1 VSKQDKEYDSVIS
14 KMLSR
19 VSDFQGEMD
28 RLETGIR
35 VPKTTRGLYRAHTEP
50 EISWSITYAESLQVY
65 ACLSLMMGILVSE
78 DKNDFISELD
88 TSSGLESLPMLPKL
102 YEDLTQLMYKEQR
115 RILED
120 EDN

>member
-1 VSKQDKEYDSVIS
+1 
-14 KMLSR
+14 MLSR

-35 VPKTTRGLYRAHTEP
+35 VPKTARGLQRAHTEP

-65 ACLSLMMGILVSE
+65 ACLSLMMGILIAE